1 MKKSVIILIAIIYVA
16 SIAIVSFFGLN
27 FKSYNEK
34 IYVNEVK
41 IVNEGVSLDETGKKY
56 VVIRPNSYGE
66 LVYKLECVITP
77 DDASA
82 KELDFQYDKEI
93 DYVSVGDDG
102 TVRFDRAKMGP
113 RGAVDITVVSTD
125 GTGVSDSITIYA
137 FG

>member
-34 IYVNEVK
+34 IYVSELK
-41 IVNEGVSLDETGKKY
+41 IVNEGVLYDEEGNRY
-56 VVIRPNSYGE
+56 VVIRPDSAGE
-66 LVYKLECVITP
+66 LKYKIECKLTP
-77 DDASA
+77 EDATA
-82 KELDFQYDKEI
+82 QEIEYLYDHEI
-93 DYVSVGDDG
+93 DYVTIEADGSVI
-102 TVRFDRAKMGP
+102 FDREKMGG
-113 RGAVDITVVSTD
+113 RGAVSVTATSTD